1 MLAKTK
7 TINANGNSKVV
18 ADGKEITAMTMSATV
33 NEDGS
38 MNINK
43 YIQNKDVYL
52 ANKAE
57 VDSDAEEFERF
68 ANGLMEV

>member
-43 YIQNKDVYL
+43 YIQNKDVY
-52 ANKAE
+52 
-57 VDSDAEEFERF
+57 SDAEEFERF